1 MAAVACVHVPAL
13 PLQLLLAR
21 HPEWEERPAAVVDR
35 DSPQG
40 RILWLNGRARR
51 RRILPGMRYAAA
63 LALDGDLVAGTVEPR
78 EIETAVE
85 ELTHRLLTLT
95 PGVEPAAEE
104 PGVFFLDASG
114 LDRLWPSM
122 EAWAEAVA
130 EAAGLSL
137 RARPQATLPLGP
149 RASAR
154 PAGRGSRRPG
164 RSPAA
169 SEGSS
174 VEYRSVAAAVGFTR
188 FGTYA
193 VARTRRG
200 VTVFPD
206 REAERR
212 AAGRVP
218 LARLG
223 IDPELRDALD
233 RLGVTTVDALRRLPE
248 GGLAERFGAEA
259 RRLHRLACDALSEPL
274 TPERP
279 PEPLGS
285 GTDLEQPDGDATRL
299 LFLLKRL
306 LDPLLGEL
314 ARRGEALASLAFT
327 LRLEDGSC
335 RREALAPARP
345 TRDASQL
352 LELIRLRL
360 ESLELPCRVEEVR
373 LEAESTTTEV
383 GQLQLFPVNARRDPE
398 AGARALARLKAEL
411 GDSAVVRAR
420 LADRWM
426 PEGAFLWEP
435 VAHLEP
441 PTLGDISEPRLVR
454 RILAQPRPLPSPPR
468 HLRNDGWLIR
478 GTGDAVVTRLAG
490 PYTLSGG
497 WWYGGTHRDYYFAE
511 TQAPRREAAWS
522 RGGRSGELLWI
533 YLDREQERWFLQG
546 TVA

>member
-1 MAAVACVHVPAL
+1 MATVACVHVPAL

-21 HPEWEERPAAVVDR
+21 HPKWAERPAAVVDR

-40 RILWLNGRARR
+40 RILWINGRARR

-63 LALDGDLVAGTVEPR
+63 LALDGDLVAGTVERP
-78 EIETAVE
+78 EIEAAVE

-95 PGVEPAAEE
+95 PGVEPAADE
-104 PGVFFLDASG
+104 PGVFFLDATG

-122 EAWAEAVA
+122 EAWAGAVHTATEQSEGDPVGYQAVA
-130 EAAGLSL
+130 
-137 RARPQATLPLGP
+137 
-149 RASAR
+149 
-154 PAGRGSRRPG
+154 
-164 RSPAA
+164 
-169 SEGSS
+169 
-174 VEYRSVAAAVGFTR
+174 VVAGFTR

-200 VTVFPD
+200 VTAFPD
-206 REAERR
+206 AQAERR

-223 IDPELRDALD
+223 LDPELRDALT

-248 GGLAERFGAEA
+248 GGLAERFGTEA
-259 RRLHRLACDALSEPL
+259 QRLHRLACDALSEPL

-279 PEPLGS
+279 SEPLNAS
-285 GTDLEQPDGDATRL
+285 TDLEQPDGDATRL

-306 LDPLLGEL
+306 LDPLLDEL
-314 ARRGEALASLAFT
+314 AARGEALASLAFT
-327 LRLEDGSC
+327 LRLENGSC
-335 RREALAPARP
+335 HREALAPARP
-345 TRDASQL
+345 TRDAPQL

-373 LEAESTTTEV
+373 LEAASTTTEA

-411 GDSAVVRAR
+411 GDTAVVRAR

-435 VAHLEP
+435 VADLDAP
-441 PTLGDISEPRLVR
+441 APGNASTPRLVR
-454 RILAQPRPLPSPPR
+454 RILARARPLPSPPR

-478 GTGDAVVTRLAG
+478 GTGDGTVTRLVG
-490 PYTLSGG
+490 PHTLSGG

-511 TQAPRREAAWS
+511 TRL
-522 RGGRSGELLWI
+522 GELLWI
-533 YLDREQERWFLQG
+533 YLDREEKRWFLQG

>member
-1 MAAVACVHVPAL
+1 MNTRTPSLALNPSRPPRLQASRPLIACVHVPAL

-21 HPEWEERPAAVVDR
+21 HPEWAERPAAVVDR

-40 RILWLNGRARR
+40 RILWINGRARR

-63 LALDGDLVAGTVEPR
+63 LALDGDLVAGTVERP
-78 EIETAVE
+78 EIEAAVE

-95 PGVEPAAEE
+95 PGVEPAADE
-104 PGVFFLDASG
+104 PGIFFLDATG
-114 LDRLWPSM
+114 LDRLWSSM
-122 EAWAEAVA
+122 KAWAEAVA
-130 EAAGLSL
+130 ESV
-137 RARPQATLPLGP
+137 
-149 RASAR
+149 
-154 PAGRGSRRPG
+154 RPG
-164 RSPAA
+164 GSPAA
-169 SEGSS
+169 SEDDPVG
-174 VEYRSVAAAVGFTR
+174 YRAVAVVAGFTR

-206 REAERR
+206 RETEQR

-223 IDPELRDALD
+223 LDPELRDTLD
-233 RLGVTTVDALRRLPE
+233 RLGITTVDALRRLPE

-259 RRLHRLACDALSEPL
+259 QRLHRLACDALSEPL

-279 PEPLGS
+279 PEPLNAS
-285 GTDLEQPDGDATRL
+285 TDLEQPDGDATRL

-327 LRLEDGSC
+327 LRLEDGSR

-345 TRDASQL
+345 TRDAPQL
-352 LELIRLRL
+352 LELLRLRL
-360 ESLELPCRVEEVR
+360 ESLDLPCRVEEVR
-373 LEAESTTTEV
+373 LEAASTTTEA

-411 GDSAVVRAR
+411 GDTGVVRAR

-435 VAHLEP
+435 VADLDLPTHESSPSP
-441 PTLGDISEPRLVR
+441 PLVR
-454 RILAQPRPLPSPPR
+454 RILTRPRPLPPRPR
-468 HLRNDGWLIR
+468 HLRDDGWLIR
-478 GTGDAVVTRLAG
+478 GADHGAVTRLIG
-490 PYTLSGG
+490 PHTLSGG

-511 TQAPRREAAWS
+511 TRL
-522 RGGRSGELLWI
+522 GELLWV

-546 TVA
+546 SVA